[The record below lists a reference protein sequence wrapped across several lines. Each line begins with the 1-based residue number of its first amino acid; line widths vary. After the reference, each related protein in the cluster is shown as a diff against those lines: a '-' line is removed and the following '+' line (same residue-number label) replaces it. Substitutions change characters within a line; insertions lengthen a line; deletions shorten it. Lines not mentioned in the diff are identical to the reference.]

1 MAGVWC
7 AESRHPQSAGGRRA
21 VRRDDMSHITGFPQ
35 LSENLENQ
43 ASNVFNRLY
52 KLVML
57 SGLCGVGEG

>member
-1 MAGVWC
+1 
-7 AESRHPQSAGGRRA
+7 
-21 VRRDDMSHITGFPQ
+21 MSHITGFPQ